1 MSKIQLYDILENK
14 VVDIPEKEIENVK
27 NMGRIFTEIGR
38 IWEAAKAEKISG
50 NVFVSGVLKFLEFAV
65 RRDPFE
71 CIPGDLER
79 TADSKIFQKTWK
91 EVHSKVEEAIYN
103 VFEKASDELCIKKF
117 KKPYNQL
124 TYADKGIV
132 GDENDIL
139 LYVVACC
146 SISETFKNLTPYF
159 WRVDGIKDKIN
170 EKAKAKA
177 EKRVPVGN

>member
-38 IWEAAKAEKISG
+38 VWESAKAEKISG

-65 RRDPFE
+65 RRDPLG

-79 TADSKIFQKTWK
+79 TADSKIFQKTWE
-91 EVHSKVEEAIYN
+91 EVHSKVEKAIFS
-103 VFEKASDELCIKKF
+103 VFEEASDELCIKKF
-117 KKPYNQL
+117 KKPHSQL
-124 TYADKGIV
+124 TDAEKEIV

-139 LYVVACC
+139 LYVVTCC
-146 SISETFKNLTPYF
+146 SISETFQNLTPYF
-159 WRVDGIKDKIN
+159 WRVDGIADKIN
-170 EKAKAKA
+170 EKKKAKA